1 MTTGPSDAS
10 DPDVSPTTGVSGAAA
25 APAVAVET
33 DSGGW
38 FDTGG
43 APVAPFD
50 VAVIGAGPAGLAA
63 SVAAVEGDARVVLI
77 DASPGIGGQYWR
89 HRAGDD
95 GERHHAWPAFVRLR
109 GGVETAIAAGTLVHL
124 AGLQVWHVSREPD
137 GLVVHVLDC
146 GRAREVRART
156 VVLATG
162 AFDRQ
167 LPFPG
172 WTLPGVYTAGAAQA
186 LLKGHGVVVGRR
198 IVVAGTGPF
207 LLPVATGL
215 AAAGATVVGVFE
227 AGRPTAFARHPLTA
241 LRNAS
246 KLREGAG
253 YLRTLRALGVPY
265 RTRSTVIE
273 ALGDEAVTGVRVARL
288 DADWRIFP
296 DSEEELACDAVA
308 VGYGFTPQPE
318 LALQLGCGHVLDPDG
333 SLLATVDDDQ
343 ASTVAGVFVAG
354 EATGVGGADLSEAEG
369 EIAGLAAAATAL
381 GRAVERGET
390 RRIRGRRDRG
400 RAFASALQEAFPVPG
415 GWLGWLTPETIVC
428 RCEEVTVARVDAA
441 MTDLGATDARTVKLL
456 ARPGMG
462 LCQGRVCGYA
472 TACLVADRARRPVT
486 AADVAALATRP
497 IAQPVPLGVLA
508 DGDGAH

>member
-1 MTTGPSDAS
+1 MTTGPSEV
-10 DPDVSPTTGVSGAAA
+10 P
-25 APAVAVET
+25 

-38 FDTGG
+38 FETGG
-43 APVAPFD
+43 APLAPFD

-77 DASPGIGGQYWR
+77 DASPRIGGQYWR
-89 HRAGDD
+89 HRAADD
-95 GERHHAWPAFVRLR
+95 GARHHAWRAFVRL
-109 GGVETAIAAGTLVHL
+109 GDAVETAIAAGTLVHL
-124 AGLQVWHVSREPD
+124 ARMQVWHVSHEPD
-137 GLVVHVLDC
+137 GFVVHALDG
-146 GRAREVRART
+146 GRGREVRART

-172 WTLPGVYTAGAAQA
+172 WTLPGVYTAGATQA
-186 LLKGHGVVVGRR
+186 LLKGHGVVVGKR

-215 AAAGATVVGVFE
+215 AEAGATVVGVFE
-227 AGRPTAFARHPLTA
+227 AGRPTAFRRHPLTV
-241 LRNAS
+241 LRSAS

-253 YLRTLRALGVPY
+253 YLRALRAHGVPY

-273 ALGDEAVTGVRVARL
+273 ALGDDALTGVRVARL
-288 DADWRIFP
+288 EPGWQIVP
-296 DSEEELACDAVA
+296 GSEHELECDAVA

-333 SLLATVDDDQ
+333 SLVATVDDDQ
-343 ASTVAGVFVAG
+343 ASSVAGVFIAG
-354 EATGVGGADLSEAEG
+354 EATGVGGADLAQAEG
-369 EIAGLAAAATAL
+369 EIAGFAAAARGL
-381 GRAVERGET
+381 GRTMDRGAT
-390 RRIRGRRDRG
+390 RRARGRRRAG
-400 RAFASALQEAFPVPG
+400 QAFASALQAAFPVPA

-428 RCEEVTVARVDAA
+428 RCEEVPVARVEAA
-441 MTDLGATDARTVKLL
+441 MTGLGAADVRTVKLL

-472 TACLVADRARRPVT
+472 TACLVADHAGRAVS
-486 AADVAALATRP
+486 AADVQALAARP

-508 DGDGAH
+508 ADDDGA

>member
-1 MTTGPSDAS
+1 MPTGRSEVP
-10 DPDVSPTTGVSGAAA
+10 DPVVGPTTGVSGAAA
-25 APAVAVET
+25 APAVAAEP

-63 SVAAVEGDARVVLI
+63 SVAAVEADARVVLI
-77 DASPGIGGQYWR
+77 DASPRIGGQYWR
-89 HRAGDD
+89 HRPGDD
-95 GERHHAWPAFVRLR
+95 GARHHAWPALVRL
-109 GGVETAIAAGTLVHL
+109 GGAVEIGIAAGTLVHL
-124 AGLQVWHVSREPD
+124 ADLEVWHVAHEPD
-137 GLVVHVLDC
+137 GFAVHALDG
-146 GRAREVRART
+146 GRARTVRART
-156 VVLATG
+156 VILATG

-186 LLKGHGVVVGRR
+186 LLKGHGVAVGRR

-215 AAAGATVVGVFE
+215 VEAGATVVGVFE
-227 AGRPTAFARHPLTA
+227 AGRPTAFTRHPLTV
-241 LRNAS
+241 LRSAS

-253 YLRTLRALGVPY
+253 YLRALRVHGVPY

-273 ALGDEAVTGVRVARL
+273 ALGDDAVTAVRVARL
-288 DADWRIFP
+288 DAGWHIVEG
-296 DSEEELACDAVA
+296 SQQELECDAVA
-308 VGYGFTPQPE
+308 VGYGFTPQVE
-318 LALQLGCGHVLDPDG
+318 LALQLGCTHVLDPDG
-333 SLLATVDDDQ
+333 SLVATVDDDQ
-343 ASTVAGVFVAG
+343 ASNVAGVFVAG
-354 EATGVGGADLSEAEG
+354 EATGVGGAELSEAEG
-369 EIAGLAAAATAL
+369 EMAGLAAAASAL
-381 GRAVERGET
+381 GRPVDRGPT
-390 RRIRGRRDRG
+390 RWVRGRRRRG
-400 RAFASALQEAFPVPG
+400 RAFASALQDAFPVPR

-428 RCEEVTVARVDAA
+428 RCEEVTVAAVDAA

-472 TACLVADRARRPVT
+472 TACLVADRAGRPAT
-486 AADVAALATRP
+486 AADVAGLATRP
-497 IAQPVPLGVLA
+497 VAQPVPLGVLSRGDA
-508 DGDGAH
+508 DD